1 VTTPSTQALPP
12 PSTPAAPPSPTPAA
26 APHPRTTEPGRLA
39 RIFLP
44 NRAVDRPT
52 MLALVGLWAA
62 AAFVVWLA
70 SPWESLPGPGEV
82 WRALGQLWWKG
93 GMGPELFTTLKL
105 IAHAL
110 VLTIAISMALSYLT
124 VIAFFRPLVAAVSKL
139 RFLGLTG
146 LVFPLTLLTGGGY
159 GLKVV
164 LLTFGMTT
172 FFVTAM
178 AQVVMEIPR
187 IQFDHLRVL
196 GASEGRIIWEAV
208 VRGTFDR
215 ALDIT
220 RQNLAMGWAMI
231 TMVEGIS
238 RAEGGIGALILNQ
251 NKHFHLA
258 EVYAILIAILV
269 LGLLLDYLMGLAV
282 RLLCPYVSFDRMT
295 R

>member
-1 VTTPSTQALPP
+1 VTTPAAKILPP
-12 PSTPAAPPSPTPAA
+12 PPEAAPAPCPA
-26 APHPRTTEPGRLA
+26 EPGRLA

-52 MLALVGLWAA
+52 MLALVALWALG
-62 AAFVVWLA
+62 AFVVWLA
-70 SPWESLPGPGEV
+70 SPWETLPRPGEV
-82 WRALGQLWWKG
+82 WTAFGALWWKG

-105 IAHAL
+105 ITHAL

-124 VIAFFRPLVAAVSKL
+124 VIAFFRPLVAAISKL

-159 GLKVV
+159 ALKVV

-187 IQFDHLRVL
+187 EQFDYLRVL
-196 GASEGRIIWEAV
+196 GASEVRILWEVV
-208 VRGTFDR
+208 VRGTIDKAF
-215 ALDIT
+215 DIT

-238 RAEGGIGALILNQ
+238 RAEGGIGAMILNQ

-258 EVYAILIAILV
+258 EVYAILFAILGF
-269 LGLLLDYLMGLAV
+269 GLLLDYLMGLFV
-282 RLLCPYVSFDRMT
+282 RLVCPYVAFERVA

>member
-1 VTTPSTQALPP
+1 MTAPTAKILPP
-12 PSTPAAPPSPTPAA
+12 PEAPAKADAN
-26 APHPRTTEPGRLA
+26 EPGRVA

-44 NRAVDRPT
+44 NRTVDQPT
-52 MLALVGLWAA
+52 MLALVALWALA
-62 AAFVVWLA
+62 ALVVWLA
-70 SPWESLPGPGEV
+70 SPWQSLPGPGEV
-82 WRALGQLWWKG
+82 WSALGNLWWKG

-105 IAHAL
+105 ITHAL

-146 LVFPLTLLTGGGY
+146 LVFPMTLLTGGGY
-159 GLKVV
+159 ALKVV

-187 IQFDHLRVL
+187 EQFDYLRVL
-196 GASEGRIIWEAV
+196 GASEGRIIWEVV
-208 VRGTFDR
+208 VRGTLDKAF
-215 ALDIT
+215 DIT

-269 LGLLLDYLMGLAV
+269 FGLLLDYAMGLAV
-282 RLLCPYVSFDRMT
+282 RVLCPYVTFDRMA

>member
-1 VTTPSTQALPP
+1 MSA
-12 PSTPAAPPSPTPAA
+12 PAADVTPPAPPGPPTLPPAA
-26 APHPRTTEPGRLA
+26 AAAAVRSGEPGRLA

-52 MLALVGLWAA
+52 MLALVALWVV

-70 SPWESLPGPGEV
+70 SPWQSLPGPGEV
-82 WRALGQLWWKG
+82 WHAFGELWWKG
-93 GMGPELFTTLKL
+93 GMGPEMFTTLKL
-105 IAHAL
+105 ITHAL
-110 VLTIAISMALSYLT
+110 LLTIAISMALSYLT
-124 VIAFFRPLVAAVSKL
+124 VIAFFRPLVEAICKL

-159 GLKVV
+159 ALKVV

-178 AQVVMEIPR
+178 AQTVMEIPR
-187 IQFDHLRVL
+187 EQFDYLRVI
-196 GASEGRIIWEAV
+196 GASEGRIIWEVV
-208 VRGTFDR
+208 VRGTLDKAF
-215 ALDIT
+215 DIT

-258 EVYAILIAILV
+258 EVYAILIAILG
-269 LGLLLDYLMGLAV
+269 LGLLLDYLMGVAV
-282 RLLCPYVSFDRMT
+282 RLLCPYVSFDRMA

>member
-1 VTTPSTQALPP
+1 MSVAPSAPAPAPAPAT
-12 PSTPAAPPSPTPAA
+12 STPTSPAGG
-26 APHPRTTEPGRLA
+26 PGRLA

-44 NRAVDRPT
+44 NRAVDRAT
-52 MLALVGLWAA
+52 AIGLVALWAA
-62 AAFVVWLA
+62 MAFIVWLA

-82 WRALGQLWWKG
+82 WRAFGSLWWTG
-93 GMGPELFTTLKL
+93 GMGPEMFTTLKL
-105 IAHAL
+105 ITHAL
-110 VLTIAISMALSYLT
+110 LLTVVISMALSYLT

-146 LVFPLTLLTGGGY
+146 LVFPFTLLSGGGY
-159 GLKVV
+159 TLKVL
-164 LLTFGMTT
+164 LLTFGMAT

-178 AQVVMEIPR
+178 AEEVIAIPR
-187 IQFDHLRVL
+187 EQFDHMRVL
-196 GASEGRIIWEAV
+196 GAGEGRIFWEVV
-208 VRGTFDR
+208 VRGTLDR

-258 EVYAILIAILV
+258 EVYAVLIAIL
-269 LGLLLDYLMGLAV
+269 LMGLLLDYLMGLAV
-282 RLLCPYVSFDRMT
+282 RVLCPYVSLDRVA

>member
-1 VTTPSTQALPP
+1 VTAPAANIGLQPP
-12 PSTPAAPPSPTPAA
+12 PEAAVEKKRPA
-26 APHPRTTEPGRLA
+26 EPGRLA

-52 MLALVGLWAA
+52 MLALVAVWGFG
-62 AAFVVWLA
+62 AFVVWLA
-70 SPWESLPGPGEV
+70 SPWETLPRPGEV
-82 WRALGQLWWKG
+82 WAALGSLWWKG
-93 GMGPELFTTLKL
+93 GMGPELFVTLKL
-105 IAHAL
+105 ITHAL
-110 VLTIAISMALSYLT
+110 LLTIAISMALSYLT
-124 VIAFFRPLVAAVSKL
+124 VIAFFRPLVAAISKL

-159 GLKVV
+159 ALKVV
-164 LLTFGMTT
+164 LLTFGMST

-187 IQFDHLRVL
+187 EQFDYLRVL
-196 GASEGRIIWEAV
+196 GASEVRILWEVV
-208 VRGTFDR
+208 VRGTLDKAF
-215 ALDIT
+215 DIT

-238 RAEGGIGALILNQ
+238 RAEGGIGAMILNQ

-258 EVYAILIAILV
+258 EVYAILFAILG
-269 LGLLLDYLMGLAV
+269 LGLVLDYLMGVIV
-282 RLLCPYVSFDRMT
+282 RLACPHVVFDRMA

>member
-1 VTTPSTQALPP
+1 VSAPAADVTPP
-12 PSTPAAPPSPTPAA
+12 APPSQPPPAA
-26 APHPRTTEPGRLA
+26 AAAARSGEPGRLA

-52 MLALVGLWAA
+52 MLALVALWVV

-70 SPWESLPGPGEV
+70 SPWQSLPGPGEV
-82 WRALGQLWWKG
+82 WRALGELWWKG
-93 GMGPELFTTLKL
+93 GMGPEMFTTLKL
-105 IAHAL
+105 ITHAL
-110 VLTIAISMALSYLT
+110 LLTIAISMALSYLT
-124 VIAFFRPLVAAVSKL
+124 VIAFFRPLVEAICKL

-159 GLKVV
+159 ALKVV

-178 AQVVMEIPR
+178 AQTVMEIPR
-187 IQFDHLRVL
+187 EQFDYLRVI
-196 GASEGRIIWEAV
+196 GASEGRIIWEVV
-208 VRGTFDR
+208 VRGTLDKAFDV
-215 ALDIT
+215 T

-258 EVYAILIAILV
+258 EVYAILIAILG
-269 LGLLLDYLMGLAV
+269 LGLLLDYLMGVAV
-282 RLLCPYVSFDRMT
+282 RLLCPYVSFDRMV